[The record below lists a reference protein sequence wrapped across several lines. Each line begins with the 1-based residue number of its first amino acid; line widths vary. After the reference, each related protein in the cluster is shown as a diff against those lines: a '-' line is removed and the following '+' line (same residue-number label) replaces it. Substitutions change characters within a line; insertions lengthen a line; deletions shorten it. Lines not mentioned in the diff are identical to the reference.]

1 MVLCLRAPCGRLAPL
16 IGERPK
22 ILSKGTAGAK
32 TTGVPDWAELRKKGD
47 AILAEMPHDT
57 FAATVL
63 DGALQIGESRN
74 PIRGNLC
81 AAAIRELAGHVLHSL
96 APNERVSRCGWYKL
110 EPDTNGPTRR
120 QRATYI
126 VQGGLQA
133 DFVNGTLRLDHKKIA
148 SPLVKAIEALNRA
161 THVREKTILTNDAEI
176 RALVSA
182 AFQGLLDIF
191 EAARTCQRE
200 VHEHLAD
207 EINDAVFDAFLM
219 ETLQE
224 LDELSTHTT
233 YDEHRVEEVHVASI
247 DDEFINLVA
256 KGMVYVDLQYG
267 SGSDL
272 RNDMGAVLSDSY
284 PFTARMQSK
293 AQSPRE
299 FIKDTVNVSVDTSS
313 FYE

>member
-1 MVLCLRAPCGRLAPL
+1 M
-16 IGERPK
+16 
-22 ILSKGTAGAK
+22 SKGTAGAK

-224 LDELSTHTT
+224 LDELRRTRHMMSITSKKFTWRASTTNSSTWLRREWFTLTCSMGLAPTCATT
-233 YDEHRVEEVHVASI
+233 WELFFRTPILSPHACNPKPGRRE
-247 DDEFINLVA
+247 NL
-256 KGMVYVDLQYG
+256 
-267 SGSDL
+267 L
-272 RNDMGAVLSDSY
+272 RI
-284 PFTARMQSK
+284 R
-293 AQSPRE
+293 
-299 FIKDTVNVSVDTSS
+299 
-313 FYE
+313 